1 MTDKEIQAL
10 SLSLF
15 KQHGDMIKA
24 RADENIEKY
33 RKGVFKLKVTD
44 QSGKPFCDKK
54 VRITQKTHDF
64 KYGANIFMLD
74 QYDSAEDNKAF
85 RDTFYQYFNLA
96 TVPFYWGD
104 LEPEQGK
111 PRYEKN
117 SPNVYR
123 RPSPD
128 LCVEYCEEKGISPKL
143 HCLFYDKFLPSW
155 VPKNDEAE
163 MMRLYEKRFQ
173 EIAERYSGKMYEF
186 EVINEVLSYHQEVSV
201 LSDRKDILDWTF
213 GLAKKYLP
221 NEKLVINDGN
231 FVPHIGKPHVGYHH
245 PYYMMIQSAL
255 QRGVPIGK
263 VGVQNH
269 IYCGC
274 KSPANEALPHYMDY
288 FNPERIIKGLD
299 VLSDL
304 GLPLEITETLIPT
317 LGQGQWADDLQG
329 ELFKYLY
336 TIWFSTP
343 KMESIV
349 YWNIIEGSAYS
360 IPGWDENRCG
370 GYIFKRD
377 FTPKPAAKVVKD
389 LFSKEW
395 HTDLELTTDCN
406 GEIDFKGFYGDY
418 ELTVDGEKVSFG
430 IHKNGEKSLTV
441 TKTEGRI

>member
-1 MTDKEIQAL
+1 MTDKEIQEL

-15 KQHGDMIKA
+15 KQHEDMIES

-33 RKGVFKLKVTD
+33 RKGGFKLKLTD
-44 QSGKPFCDKK
+44 QSGKPSCGKK
-54 VRITQKTHDF
+54 VKVIQKTHDF

-85 RDTFYQYFNLA
+85 RDLFYQYFNLA

-163 MMRLYEKRFQ
+163 MMRLYEKRFA
-173 EIAERYSGKMYEF
+173 EIAERYCGKMYEF
-186 EVINEVLSYHQEVSV
+186 EVINELLSYHNEVSV
-201 LSDRKDILDWTF
+201 LSDRRDILDWVF
-213 GLAKKYLP
+213 ALAKKYFG
-221 NEKLVINDGN
+221 NEKLVINEGN
-231 FVPHIGKPHVGYHH
+231 FIPEIGAPHIGFHH
-245 PYYMMIQSAL
+245 KYCLLLESAL
-255 QRGVPIGK
+255 QRGVSIGK
-263 VGVQNH
+263 IGVQNH
-269 IYCGC
+269 IYCGIN
-274 KSPANEALPHYMDY
+274 KPPQEALPHYMNHFD
-288 FNPERIIKGLD
+288 PERIIKGLD
-299 VLSDL
+299 ILNSF

-336 TIWFSTP
+336 TLWFSTP

-360 IPGWDENRCG
+360 TPTWDENRCG

-377 FTPKPAAKVVKD
+377 FTPKPAAKVVKE

-395 HTDLELTTDCN
+395 HTDLELTSDHN
-406 GEIDFKGFYGDY
+406 GEIDFRGFYGDY
-418 ELTVDGEKVSFG
+418 ELQMDGKVYSFG
-430 IHKNGEKSLTV
+430 IHKDKPSSLTV
-441 TKTEGRI
+441 TV

>member
-1 MTDKEIQAL
+1 MTDKEIQEL

-15 KQHGDMIKA
+15 KQHEDMIES

-33 RKGVFKLKVTD
+33 RKGRFKLKLTD
-44 QSGKPFCDKK
+44 QSGKPSCGKK
-54 VRITQKTHDF
+54 VKVIQQTHDF

-74 QYDSAEDNKAF
+74 QYESAEDNQAF

-155 VPKNDEAE
+155 MPKTDEAE
-163 MMRLYEKRFQ
+163 MMRLYEKRFA
-173 EIAERYSGKMYEF
+173 EIAERYCGKMYEF
-186 EVINEVLSYHQEVSV
+186 EVINEVLSYHPEVSV
-201 LSDRKDILDWTF
+201 LSDRRDILDWVF
-213 GLAKKYLP
+213 ALAKKYFG
-221 NEKLVINDGN
+221 NEKLVINEGN
-231 FVPHIGKPHVGYHH
+231 FIPEIGAPHIGFHH
-245 PYYMMIQSAL
+245 KYCLLLESAL
-255 QRGVPIGK
+255 QRGVSIGK
-263 VGVQNH
+263 IGVQNH
-269 IYCGC
+269 IYCGIN
-274 KSPANEALPHYMDY
+274 KPPQEALPHYMNHFD
-288 FNPERIIKGLD
+288 PERIIKGLD
-299 VLSDL
+299 ILNSF
-304 GLPLEITETLIPT
+304 GLPLEITESLIPT

-336 TIWFSTP
+336 TLWFSTP

-360 IPGWDENRCG
+360 TPTWDENRCG
-370 GYIFKRD
+370 GYVFKRD
-377 FTPKPAAKVVKD
+377 FTPKPAAKVVKE

-395 HTDLELTTDCN
+395 HTDLELTSDHN
-406 GEIDFKGFYGDY
+406 GEIDFRGFYGDY
-418 ELTVDGEKVSFG
+418 ELQMDGKVYSFG
-430 IHKNGEKSLTV
+430 IHKDGLTSLTV
-441 TKTEGRI
+441 TT